1 MYDANDFIIKWS
13 NGIIWRQF
21 LFRKKK
27 PWIQSLMG
35 LLQQSDITNCFTVI
49 ILSLCDVLW
58 YNVFNTTQK
67 KHIRTAIILIT
78 FSSCIYS
85 TTLCCALLRLRH
97 NSVIIEKML
106 DRARRR
112 KWFMFSHARQRVILG
127 AETRLFSQIA
137 GGAVVNRCD
146 SQVKEPVLRKIVLS
160 NFRWPF

>member
-1 MYDANDFIIKWS
+1 MYEANDFIIKWS

-21 LFRKKK
+21 LFRKKN

-58 YNVFNTTQK
+58 YNVFNTTEK
-67 KHIRTAIILIT
+67 THSNSHNTHNVLI
-78 FSSCIYS
+78 IYS

-127 AETRLFSQIA
+127 AETRLCSQIA

-146 SQVKEPVLRKIVLS
+146 SQIKEPVLRKIVLS

>member
-1 MYDANDFIIKWS
+1 MYEITNDFIIRWS

-27 PWIQSLMG
+27 PGIQSLMG

-78 FSSCIYS
+78 FSSYIAQRFVV
-85 TTLCCALLRLRH
+85 LCKDY
-97 NSVIIEKML
+97 VIILSSLKKCWTEQGVESDLCSAMR
-106 DRARRR
+106 DSGSF
-112 KWFMFSHARQRVILG
+112 WEQRPG
-127 AETRLFSQIA
+127 
-137 GGAVVNRCD
+137 C
-146 SQVKEPVLRKIVLS
+146 VLRSQGVLWWTAVTLKLRS
-160 NFRWPF
+160 RCWGR